1 MRYYSDVKPN
11 DMKNRIFFLLLFFV
25 CLEWNAYAVI
35 DIQSIHITSSDGLAN
50 NTIRDIFQDKKG
62 FIWISTTNGLSR
74 YDGHSFITLLPEK
87 DSPISLAD
95 YHVKKIDEDKNGF
108 LWVLSTSNVFS
119 CYDLRHNCFVDF
131 TGCGEHDQAY
141 AYRVETA
148 NGDNW
153 LWDGQ
158 KGCRKISFENEHF
171 SSVTF
176 QCENGKLPSNKVNSL
191 IEDSRGNVWICTQEG
206 LVKVTRNKIEV
217 ISDMH
222 NFRAAFSYEN
232 ACFFLAD
239 NGDIYVYDEDEKLHF
254 VQRIGKDDVDFHF
267 TTHFGT
273 KDDWWLFTT
282 KGSYRFHLSTRQ
294 VRLDNPINIPNARF
308 VRDNQGDFYVF
319 NQTGVLH
326 YFQKE
331 TGICKILS
339 LIDAAQM
346 MPAAEERYEVIQDN
360 RGLIWISTFGYGLFV
375 YNPQEDIISHY
386 TYQETGK
393 NLVHSNFLHSLLLDH
408 SGNVWVGSE
417 FAGVTLLSVLS
428 EGSYRIYPEHESIN
442 DYVNAI
448 RTVVKM
454 PDGGFWFGTRQG
466 NVYAYDKNLEAA
478 SCYKMPYNYIY
489 ADLLAELNY
498 KRFMFK
504 KLCILLIFSKLNE
517 IKHLIDKYRMH
528 NLYAIFAKLL
538 NICKQIAGNLVNE
551 SGNVPRRGVVPK
563 FSDLEVVALNMA
575 SEAVGIDSESL
586 LFANLQEY
594 RVEIP
599 NLISRRQ
606 YNDRRKITS
615 SLCNAI
621 RERMVA
627 KMDGGEDY
635 FCIDSKPIEVC
646 RIARSKRCSMGKK
659 DFSKAPGVGYCA
671 SQSMYYYG
679 YKLHAVCG
687 LSGVIHSFDLT
698 KASVHDIHYLKDV
711 KVDYSNCTVIGD
723 RGYISA
729 QVQLD
734 LFETANIRL
743 EVPYRCNQ
751 KEWKPTF
758 PAFAKAR
765 KRIET
770 LFSQL
775 CDQFMII
782 RNYAKDTDGLFAR
795 IIGKISALTILQY
808 INYKNEKPIGRVKYA
823 LF

>member
-1 MRYYSDVKPN
+1 
-11 DMKNRIFFLLLFFV
+11 
-25 CLEWNAYAVI
+25 
-35 DIQSIHITSSDGLAN
+35 
-50 NTIRDIFQDKKG
+50 
-62 FIWISTTNGLSR
+62 
-74 YDGHSFITLLPEK
+74 
-87 DSPISLAD
+87 
-95 YHVKKIDEDKNGF
+95 
-108 LWVLSTSNVFS
+108 
-119 CYDLRHNCFVDF
+119 
-131 TGCGEHDQAY
+131 
-141 AYRVETA
+141 
-148 NGDNW
+148 
-153 LWDGQ
+153 
-158 KGCRKISFENEHF
+158 
-171 SSVTF
+171 
-176 QCENGKLPSNKVNSL
+176 
-191 IEDSRGNVWICTQEG
+191 
-206 LVKVTRNKIEV
+206 
-217 ISDMH
+217 
-222 NFRAAFSYEN
+222 
-232 ACFFLAD
+232 
-239 NGDIYVYDEDEKLHF
+239 
-254 VQRIGKDDVDFHF
+254 
-267 TTHFGT
+267 
-273 KDDWWLFTT
+273 
-282 KGSYRFHLSTRQ
+282 
-294 VRLDNPINIPNARF
+294 
-308 VRDNQGDFYVF
+308 
-319 NQTGVLH
+319 
-326 YFQKE
+326 
-331 TGICKILS
+331 
-339 LIDAAQM
+339 
-346 MPAAEERYEVIQDN
+346 
-360 RGLIWISTFGYGLFV
+360 
-375 YNPQEDIISHY
+375 
-386 TYQETGK
+386 
-393 NLVHSNFLHSLLLDH
+393 
-408 SGNVWVGSE
+408 
-417 FAGVTLLSVLS
+417 
-428 EGSYRIYPEHESIN
+428 
-442 DYVNAI
+442 
-448 RTVVKM
+448 
-454 PDGGFWFGTRQG
+454 
-466 NVYAYDKNLEAA
+466 
-478 SCYKMPYNYIY
+478 
-489 ADLLAELNY
+489 
-498 KRFMFK
+498 
-504 KLCILLIFSKLNE
+504 
-517 IKHLIDKYRMH
+517 MH

-782 RNYAKDTDGLFAR
+782 RNYAKDTDGLLPGLSGRLAHLQSSNILITKMKSLLAELNMRYFN
-795 IIGKISALTILQY
+795 SANGLTKLILFPQNNKFTSMNTLHGQF
-808 INYKNEKPIGRVKYA
+808 ICAQPAWRGN
-823 LF
+823 LFKSSPSRRP

>member
-1 MRYYSDVKPN
+1 MTKLKELAN
-11 DMKNRIFFLLLFFV
+11 GNTLFNRNFTDSLRGIAILLV
-25 CLEWNAYAVI
+25 
-35 DIQSIHITSSDGLAN
+35 ITSHIAGA
-50 NTIRDIFQDKKG
+50 IG
-62 FIWISTTNGLSR
+62 TNLCTPLGGIGVALFLFLS
-74 YDGHSFITLLPEK
+74 
-87 DSPISLAD
+87 
-95 YHVKKIDEDKNGF
+95 
-108 LWVLSTSNVFS
+108 
-119 CYDLRHNCFVDF
+119 
-131 TGCGEHDQAY
+131 
-141 AYRVETA
+141 
-148 NGDNW
+148 
-153 LWDGQ
+153 
-158 KGCRKISFENEHF
+158 
-171 SSVTF
+171 
-176 QCENGKLPSNKVNSL
+176 
-191 IEDSRGNVWICTQEG
+191 
-206 LVKVTRNKIEV
+206 
-217 ISDMH
+217 
-222 NFRAAFSYEN
+222 
-232 ACFFLAD
+232 
-239 NGDIYVYDEDEKLHF
+239 
-254 VQRIGKDDVDFHF
+254 
-267 TTHFGT
+267 
-273 KDDWWLFTT
+273 
-282 KGSYRFHLSTRQ
+282 
-294 VRLDNPINIPNARF
+294 
-308 VRDNQGDFYVF
+308 
-319 NQTGVLH
+319 
-326 YFQKE
+326 
-331 TGICKILS
+331 
-339 LIDAAQM
+339 
-346 MPAAEERYEVIQDN
+346 
-360 RGLIWISTFGYGLFV
+360 GYGLNESYKAHGLKLFWIKRITKV
-375 YNPQEDIISHY
+375 LLPYFIIETIAAYFKQDFNITTYILDI
-386 TYQETGK
+386 TGIK
-393 NLVHSNFLHSLLLDH
+393 TAYWYIAFLFKQYIIFYLL
-408 SGNVWVGSE
+408 
-417 FAGVTLLSVLS
+417 
-428 EGSYRIYPEHESIN
+428 
-442 DYVNAI
+442 
-448 RTVVKM
+448 
-454 PDGGFWFGTRQG
+454 TRF
-466 NVYAYDKNLEAA
+466 L
-478 SCYKMPYNYIY
+478 YKQH
-489 ADLLAELNY
+489 LLAELNY
-498 KRFMFK
+498 KRFMYK
-504 KLCILLIFSKLNE
+504 KLCILLIFSKL
-517 IKHLIDKYRMH
+517 KVAKLLIDKYRMH

-586 LFANLQEY
+586 LFAKLQEY

-621 RERMVA
+621 RERMVSE
-627 KMDGGEDY
+627 MDGGEDY

-659 DFSKAPGVGYCA
+659 DFRKAPGVGYCA

-679 YKLHAVCG
+679 YKLHAVCW
-687 LSGVIHSFDLT
+687 LSGIIHSFDLT